1 MNDQYGKWSEQI
13 LKIEMQQFKIVVYA
27 FVILMLSNCSTSL
40 TEKRTDSS
48 SFSYNLKGK
57 VINGDGLNVEL
68 DFPQSVEE
76 GLVSRIENGE
86 FTFNGS
92 SERMQLGQIRIQ
104 GSRGYGKVLIEPGKS
119 IIDYEVLGDSINPY
133 LSIIKIRKGRNGK
146 LLYDFYQK
154 VDEAIASRAWVF
166 GDPIMMDSMRRLVYP
181 KIREQVFPI
190 YDKYF
195 DVFHPEVQLIIM
207 NSMAERLEGPG
218 YLDKKD
224 LDSNEVEKIR
234 TYFSKIDTSLS
245 MHWAYRNAKTS
256 IELIEENEIKVKFHA
271 YKLFDLEEA
280 TRSLDQIVRK
290 NKYTI
295 LDFWWS
301 GCGPCRK
308 FNVEMKSAYREL
320 QKDEV
325 EIVGINIDKIRS
337 RWEKAS
343 SMDEIE
349 WPNYFGGH
357 TDIALKYQVNK
368 FPTYILVDR
377 DHQIV
382 KILESKEEILN
393 WFVSRD

>member
-1 MNDQYGKWSEQI
+1 MSH
-13 LKIEMQQFKIVVYA
+13 FKIVVYTC
-27 FVILMLSNCSTSL
+27 VIMMLNNCSTSL
-40 TEKRTDSS
+40 TEKGTDSS
-48 SFSYNLKGK
+48 PFSYNLKGK

-76 GLVSRIENGE
+76 GLISKIENGE

-146 LLYDFYQK
+146 LLYNFYQK
-154 VDEAIASRAWVF
+154 VDEAIARRAWVF

-181 KIREQVFPI
+181 KIREQLFPV

-195 DVFHPEVQLIIM
+195 DAFHPEVQLIIM

-256 IELIEENEIKVKFHA
+256 IELIEENEIKVEFHE
-271 YKLFDLEEA
+271 YKLFDLEET
-280 TRSLDQIVRK
+280 TRSLDQIVSK
-290 NKYTI
+290 NEYTI

-308 FNVEMKSAYREL
+308 FNVEMKTAYGEL
-320 QKDEV
+320 QKNEV

-343 SMDEIE
+343 SVDEIE

-377 DHQIV
+377 GHQVV

-393 WFVSRD
+393 WLVSKD